1 MQYTAADKQH
11 ALDEWQAHGTA
22 EAARRTGITGRT
34 LTRWAKAAG
43 MMSEDLQQ
51 KTTEAR
57 AAGAQQVSEVW
68 ADYRSKEAAAA
79 GATASRMRNA
89 ILEQVEG
96 EPIMEDTDDG
106 QVQVG
111 TLINVRNLQSLSVAY
126 GILID
131 KAELLSGHATERIES
146 FAVTELDHSLRE
158 LTEQMEDTIR
168 AAADNA

>member
-1 MQYTAADKQH
+1 MRYTAADKQH
-11 ALDEWQAHGTA
+11 ALDEWQEHGTA
-22 EAARRTGITGRT
+22 EAARRTGITTRT
-34 LTRWAKAAG
+34 LTRWANAAG
-43 MMSEDLQQ
+43 MMSEDRRE
-51 KTTEAR
+51 KTTDAR

-96 EPIMEDTDDG
+96 EPIMETIDG
-106 QVQVG
+106 AEVQIG
-111 TLINVRNLQSLSVAY
+111 TLIDGRNLQSLSVAY

-146 FAVTELDHSLRE
+146 FAVSEVDRSLRE

-168 AAADNA
+168 AAANDA